1 MAMFAVTLFSQLVG
15 LVLLLVVVPFTPGH
29 TVPSDYLF
37 GALAGI
43 AGALAVALL
52 YHALSIGKM
61 GVVSPITA
69 VLAAAIPLIFGT
81 IRGDRLAVVQV
92 VGLFLALIAI
102 GMISFSF
109 EPSGEREIA
118 TAGVREAILAGFGFG
133 AFLISLSYTHPAAGL
148 HNLVAARLAS
158 IALLLVITL
167 ASRTSLVAGRGQ
179 WSLIVGCGLL
189 DMTANILFLL
199 AIFAGGLE
207 IAAVLTGLYPASTV
221 LLARVVLG
229 ERLGRTQKAGVAIA
243 LAGGVL
249 ISVR

>member
-1 MAMFAVTLFSQLVG
+1 MEMFAVTLFSQAVG
-15 LVLLLVVVPFTPGH
+15 FVFLLLVLPFTPGH
-29 TVPSDYLF
+29 AVFSDYLF

-43 AGALAVALL
+43 GGAIGVALL
-52 YHALSIGKM
+52 YHGLSIGKM

-92 VGLFLALIAI
+92 IGLFLALIAI
-102 GMISFSF
+102 AMISFSL

-133 AFLISLSYTHPAAGL
+133 AFLILLSYTHPAAGL
-148 HNLVAARLAS
+148 HNLIGARLSS
-158 IALLLVITL
+158 IVLLLVITL
-167 ASRTSLVAGRGQ
+167 ATRTSLAVGRGQ

-189 DMTANILFLL
+189 DMTANILFVL
-199 AIFAGGLE
+199 AIFSGGLE

-243 LAGGVL
+243 LAGVLL
-249 ISVR
+249 ISLR

>member
-1 MAMFAVTLFSQLVG
+1 MAMFAVTLFSQCVG
-15 LVLLLVVVPFTPGH
+15 FVLLLVVLPFTPGH

-43 AGALAVALL
+43 GGALGVALL

-69 VLAAAIPLIFGT
+69 VLAAAIPVIFGT
-81 IRGDRLAVVQV
+81 IRGDRLAAVQI

-133 AFLISLSYTHPAAGL
+133 AFLILLSYTHPAAGL
-148 HNLVAARLAS
+148 HNLVGARLSS

-167 ASRTSLVAGRGQ
+167 ATRTSLAPGRGQ
-179 WSLIVGCGLL
+179 WSLIVLCGIL
-189 DMTANILFLL
+189 DMTANILFVL

-221 LLARVVLG
+221 LLARIVLG
-229 ERLGRTQKAGVAIA
+229 ERLGNIQKAGVAIA
-243 LAGGVL
+243 LAGVL
-249 ISVR
+249 LIALR